1 MKFLALIPARGGS
14 KGIPHKN
21 IKPFFGKPLIGYSI
35 ELARKFLSDEDIC
48 VSTDDNEIIKTAAAF
63 HLEVPFVRPPS
74 LSGDDAG
81 MYEVVLHALDFY
93 AQKGKTYDALILLQP
108 TSPLRSE
115 QSLREA
121 MSMYTSEVEM
131 VVSVKKTSANP
142 YFKLYEENQAGFL
155 VKSKSGNFKTRQEA
169 PDVWELNGAIYI
181 YNVAALRRSS
191 PAEFRKVRKYVMN
204 DVESVD
210 IDTPID
216 WAIAEFLKQRQID
229 ESR

>member
-1 MKFLALIPARGGS
+1 LKFLALIPARGGS
-14 KGIPHKN
+14 KGIPQKN

-181 YNVAALRRSS
+181 YNVAALRRSP

>member
-1 MKFLALIPARGGS
+1 LKFLALIPARGGS

-35 ELARKFLSDEDIC
+35 DLARKFLPDEDIC
-48 VSTDDNEIIKTAAAF
+48 VSTDDREIVKAVEAC
-63 HLEVPFVRPPS
+63 HLQVPFVRPPS
-74 LSGDDAG
+74 LAGDDAG

-115 QSLREA
+115 HSLTEA
-121 MSMYTSEVEM
+121 ISLYHADVEM

-142 YFKLYEENQAGFL
+142 YFKLYEEDQQGFL
-155 VKSKSGNFKTRQEA
+155 VKSKSGTFKTRQEA

-181 YNVAALRRSS
+181 YNVAALRHSS
-191 PAEFRKVRKYVMN
+191 PAEFKKVRKYVMN
-204 DVESVD
+204 DIESVD
-210 IDTPID
+210 IDTPLD
-216 WAIAEFLKQRQID
+216 WAIAEFLKQKQID

>member
-14 KGIPHKN
+14 KGIPQKN